1 MKRLFTFFLAMLIA
15 SCCTFFD
22 TSAILDS
29 NSVYSIKYFDDG
41 SYLVTSI
48 IQDDVSI
55 FATNTK
61 TSSKKN
67 EYFNS
72 SGELMWD
79 AIITGTFVYT
89 GTTSTCTSSSIT
101 YNVYNSN
108 WKITSATSAE
118 SGNKAIG
125 YITAKRYF
133 VGIPVQTVE
142 ETISITCS
150 ADGTLS

>member
-101 YNVYNSN
+101 YNVHNSN

-142 ETISITCS
+142 ETITLTCS